1 MKKMLIGL
9 VAVGGLSLVGGLA
22 TNAAAD
28 TRFDRTDQ
36 RQYNQ
41 QQRIRDGFAAGR
53 LTREEFRF
61 LMREQNQIARLEAR
75 AEADGRVTPWER
87 NQIQRAQNEA
97 NRNIARLVRNDD
109 HRGRGD
115 YSHGYGQYR

>member
-9 VAVGGLSLVGGLA
+9 VAVGGLSLAGALA
-22 TNAAAD
+22 TDAAAD

-41 QQRIRDGFAAGR
+41 SQRIRDGLAAGR
-53 LTREEFRF
+53 LTREEFRY
-61 LMREQNQIARLEAR
+61 LMREQSQIARLEAR
-75 AEADGRVTPWER
+75 AEADGRITPWER
-87 NQIQRAQNEA
+87 TQIQRAQNEA

-109 HRGRGD
+109 HRGG
-115 YSHGYGQYR
+115 YGYGQYR